1 MIMNQLKNLE
11 QFKDSE
17 VPIKEEK
24 EAPKSKTKKQEEPKV
39 RSVNDF
45 SVNEL
50 IEQLEQRGQKI

>member
-17 VPIKEEK
+17 VPIKEE
-24 EAPKSKTKKQEEPKV
+24 EAPKSKAKNQEEPKV